1 MYYLDPMGEL
11 TLSKFRE
18 ERLNRRLELMRL
30 LASRPA
36 ESSDRSVFV
45 RLVGS
50 LGAATR
56 RLRGERTATLLAPA
70 NASANAAMRVE
81 SNRLAA

>member
-11 TLSKFRE
+11 TLSKLRE

-30 LASRPA
+30 LASPDGEA
-36 ESSDRSVFV
+36 TDRSVLV

-56 RLRGERTATLLAPA
+56 RLRGKYTATPA
-70 NASANAAMRVE
+70 TLVVASGLDSARAD
-81 SNRLAA
+81 SDRLAA